1 MKDVLVFHYLP
12 ILWYRHPIPNN
23 LREFWY
29 YQRPEILEYMQN
41 AYKDLN
47 IQFFPNGIIQQLTQ
61 KTDLISQIHINNG
74 DQYFSTELLANQ
86 NLLSSLDFIYC
97 SIQNIYTSL

>member
-1 MKDVLVFHYLP
+1 
-12 ILWYRHPIPNN
+12 
-23 LREFWY
+23 
-29 YQRPEILEYMQN
+29 
-41 AYKDLN
+41 
-47 IQFFPNGIIQQLTQ
+47 Q

-97 SIQNIYTSL
+97 SIQNIYNSL